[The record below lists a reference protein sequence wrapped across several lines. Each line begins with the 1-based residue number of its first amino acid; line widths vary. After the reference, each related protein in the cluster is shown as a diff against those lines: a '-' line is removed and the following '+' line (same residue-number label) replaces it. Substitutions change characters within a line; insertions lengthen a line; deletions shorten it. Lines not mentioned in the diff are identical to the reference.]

1 MSNWYF
7 GIPLKIKNHT
17 TALKLISE
25 IESQVD
31 SLLQT
36 DISISFFKLCA
47 FIHSNLGN
55 YEKAFNY
62 LNKFNQIVEKDL
74 KLTNKNRITQ
84 YGVIFQSEIQK
95 KENEYIKI
103 NHFFYTYTYG

>member
-1 MSNWYF
+1 MEGDSLSKLINYEQGKIACQI
-7 GIPLKIKNHT
+7 GILEYHYKIKNHT

-36 DISISFFKLCA
+36 DISISFYKLCA

-55 YEKAFNY
+55 
-62 LNKFNQIVEKDL
+62 
-74 KLTNKNRITQ
+74 
-84 YGVIFQSEIQK
+84 
-95 KENEYIKI
+95 
-103 NHFFYTYTYG
+103 